1 MGHRQQV
8 NERVGCPPTGS
19 QTSNRPTHALVTD
32 VNREKLFWKANEVI
46 EKEEDENEG
55 VQDSPLAAA
64 IRAWSCSASVGG
76 CGQGPVPMATSGP
89 PVALW
94 GEKKKTR
101 GEKKCK

>member
-1 MGHRQQV
+1 M
-8 NERVGCPPTGS
+8 
-19 QTSNRPTHALVTD
+19 
-32 VNREKLFWKANEVI
+32 I

-89 PVALW
+89 PVAL
-94 GEKKKTR
+94 
-101 GEKKCK
+101 